1 MIEASAWG
9 VTTVL
14 VFLASVLGYR
24 VGARRILLS
33 IWTALYGSAAG
44 IMTVF
49 VGLRAGWFWPFG
61 LLTPVLL
68 GLLGGLI
75 VRRIARRRLEGIS
88 LRVGGA
94 GRAGRAVGALLGAGG
109 GVSAVSCLWL
119 LAALANAAFTQP
131 MSGAV
136 ADPGA
141 GEAASAF
148 EALLRTAHRGFVRH
162 LPLVGSWG
170 DEVEALTSILK
181 SDAELR
187 AQLAIDGG
195 WERLAELSSL
205 QAIIRD
211 QATLQ
216 DIESVAEG
224 EVLAL
229 YRLQRNPLILDFFAE
244 PEVQKL
250 LLETRPSTLASRLA
264 ALEARRGTTS
274 SGRRG
279 W

>member
-9 VTTVL
+9 VTTAL

-24 VGARRILLS
+24 AGARRILLS

-44 IMTVF
+44 IMMVF

-68 GLLGGLI
+68 GLLGGLT
-75 VRRIARRRLEGIS
+75 VRRFARRRLEGVS
-88 LRVGGA
+88 LRAGA
-94 GRAGRAVGALLGAGG
+94 GRAGRAMGALLGAGG

-141 GEAASAF
+141 GEAESAF
-148 EALLRTAHRGFVRH
+148 EALLRTANRGFVRH
-162 LPLVGSWG
+162 LPLVGYWG
-170 DEVEALTSILK
+170 DEVEALTAILK
-181 SDAELR
+181 CDAELR
-187 AQLAIDGG
+187 AQLAMNGG

-216 DIESVAEG
+216 DIQSVAEG

-250 LLETRPSTLASRLA
+250 LLETRPSTLARQLE
-264 ALEARRGTTS
+264 ALEAQRGTTS
-274 SGRRG
+274 AR
-279 W
+279 